1 MWKHKYYLLLPGRKP
16 LEWSE
21 QAKVIYKVNKAH
33 ILYVT
38 YMKYLTYKMNT

>member
-1 MWKHKYYLLLPGRKP
+1 MWKHKYYLLLPVRKP